1 MSYSKEVLSA
11 LLKKYEKSKH
21 FSDTSNRRVLLRNEV
36 KIPDSDSLDYP
47 EFVDEMCELERSGFI
62 NIEWTRKSRVISR
75 ISLDLSDLKAAYKY
89 ADFRDKKET
98 IADVCGLISK
108 SLAQIPNGWIKQY
121 LDSELEEI
129 SSKSK
134 LVGLWNE
141 DLEVISDV
149 LKALKLIYTLN
160 GKEISVRAASVS
172 LYSDSKRFERCIKK
186 YIVSITL
193 KNHPLF
199 VENDVSELD
208 DRDALAQVG
217 IILMPEVFEFC
228 GNLRINFKN
237 GTVDYS
243 PIRSGSCISGN
254 CLNEV
259 VSVDL
264 TDIDRILFIENKT
277 NYSEFCLNN
286 KDPRLLVIWHG
297 GLYSPARGKFFKLI
311 SNAVA
316 SQKALFWADID
327 LGGFNMFV
335 RLKKNIFPN
344 LKPLNMDIKSFEK
357 HKAMGLERGGD
368 YLKKL
373 SKLKDKPEYSV
384 FFDVIDAINETEV
397 TVEQESFLIV

>member
-1 MSYSKEVLSA
+1 M
-11 LLKKYEKSKH
+11 
-21 FSDTSNRRVLLRNEV
+21 
-36 KIPDSDSLDYP
+36 
-47 EFVDEMCELERSGFI
+47 
-62 NIEWTRKSRVISR
+62 
-75 ISLDLSDLKAAYKY
+75 
-89 ADFRDKKET
+89 
-98 IADVCGLISK
+98 
-108 SLAQIPNGWIKQY
+108 
-121 LDSELEEI
+121 
-129 SSKSK
+129 
-134 LVGLWNE
+134 
-141 DLEVISDV
+141 
-149 LKALKLIYTLN
+149 KLIYTLN

-228 GNLRINFKN
+228 GNLRINFKK

-254 CLNEV
+254 CLDEI

-264 TDIDRILFIENKT
+264 TGIERILFIENKT

-286 KDPRLLVIWHG
+286 EDTRLLVIWHG

-316 SQKALFWADID
+316 SQKVSFWADID

-335 RLKKNIFPN
+335 RLRKNIFSD
-344 LKPLNMDIKSFEK
+344 LEPLNMDIKNFKK
-357 HKAMGLERGGD
+357 HRAMGLERSSD
-368 YLKKL
+368 YLKKI
-373 SKLKDKPEYSV
+373 SKLKDKPEYSM
-384 FFDVIDAINETEV
+384 FFAIIDAGV
-397 TVEQESFLIV
+397 TVEQESILIV

>member
-1 MSYSKEVLSA
+1 MNYSEKVLSA

-21 FSDTSNRRVLLRNEV
+21 FNGTSNRRVLLQNEV
-36 KIPDSDSLDYP
+36 KFPDSDSLDYP
-47 EFVDEMCELERSGFI
+47 EFVDEMCVLERLGFI

-89 ADFRDKKET
+89 ANFRDKKEA
-98 IADVCGLISK
+98 IAEVCKAISK
-108 SLAQIPNGWIKQY
+108 SLAQIHDGWINQY
-121 LDSELEEI
+121 LDCELNKI
-129 SSKSK
+129 SSQSK
-134 LVGLWNE
+134 LVGLWGE
-141 DLEVISDV
+141 GFDLISDV
-149 LKALKLIYTLN
+149 LKALELIYALN
-160 GKEISVRAASVS
+160 GKEISIRAASVS

-208 DRDALAQVG
+208 DRDVLAQVG

-254 CLNEV
+254 CLDEI

-277 NYSEFCLNN
+277 NYSEFCLNS

-311 SNAVA
+311 SNVVA

-344 LKPLNMDIKSFEK
+344 LEPLNMDIKSFEK
-357 HKAMGLERGGD
+357 HKAMGLERGDD

-373 SKLKDKPEYSV
+373 SKLKDKLEYSM
-384 FFDVIDAINETEV
+384 FFDIIDAIIDAGV

>member
-1 MSYSKEVLSA
+1 MNYSEKVLSA

-21 FSDTSNRRVLLRNEV
+21 FNGTSNRRVLLQNEV

-47 EFVDEMCELERSGFI
+47 EFVNEMRELEKLGFI
-62 NIEWTRKSRVISR
+62 NIEWTKKDRVINR
-75 ISLDLSDLKAAYKY
+75 ISLELSDPEAVYKY
-89 ADFRDKKET
+89 AKIPDKKAV

-108 SLAQIPNGWIKQY
+108 SLELIPNGWIKQY
-121 LDSELEEI
+121 LDSEVEEI

-141 DLEVISDV
+141 DLGVISDV

-193 KNHPLF
+193 KNHPVF

-208 DRDALAQVG
+208 DRDVLAQVG

-228 GNLRINFKN
+228 GNLRVNFKN

-254 CLNEV
+254 CLDEI

-264 TDIDRILFIENKT
+264 PDIDRILFIENKT
-277 NYSEFCLNN
+277 NYSEFCLNS
-286 KDPRLLVIWHG
+286 KDPRMLVIRHE
-297 GLYSPARGKFFKLI
+297 GLYSSARGKFFKLI
-311 SNAVA
+311 SNAVT
-316 SQKALFWADID
+316 SQKVRFWADID

-335 RLKKNIFPN
+335 RLKKIIFSD
-344 LKPLNMDIKSFEK
+344 LEPLNMDIKNFEK
-357 HKAMGLERGGD
+357 HKAMGLERSSD

-373 SKLKDKPEYSV
+373 SKLKDKPEYSMY
-384 FFDVIDAINETEV
+384 FDVIDAIIDAGV